1 MRNYVKEMDFII
13 EKKNSVLNLFVPLFS
28 GAFFMTYSALILRA
42 EYFNLLLI
50 LTAPTLAVFPVFI
63 VFNLFLSDEERVRQ
77 NEIEKA
83 RQFLEETGQE
93 ASNENINILLNKYYK
108 SEWQKI
114 EDMLYETRKVPV
126 AENIKFISGNVNQ
139 NLRQAIPAK

>member
-83 RQFLEETGQE
+83 RQFLEETGQD
-93 ASNENINILLNKYYK
+93 LNL
-108 SEWQKI
+108 KI
-114 EDMLYETRKVPV
+114 
-126 AENIKFISGNVNQ
+126 
-139 NLRQAIPAK
+139 